1 MEVIKRYDI
10 SSFEPW
16 SGAVT
21 LWGIIEKAGKVDELA
36 AFVAEVEGGDEIDET
51 ALNDLIWFEGD
62 MICEHLWGRD
72 EDYILRHQ
80 ERIENGEDPDEIDED
95 EDSDEE
101 GGEA

>member
-1 MEVIKRYDI
+1 MNIVKRYDI
-10 SSFEPW
+10 SAFEPW

-21 LWGIIEKAGKVDELA
+21 LWGIIEKAGKVDDLA

-72 EDYILRHQ
+72 EDYIRSHQ
-80 ERIENGEDPDEIDED
+80 NRIENGEDPDEIDED
-95 EDSDEE
+95 EE

>member
-1 MEVIKRYDI
+1 MEIVKRYDI
-10 SSFEPW
+10 SAFEPW

-36 AFVAEVEGGDEIDET
+36 EFVAEVEGGDEIDET

-80 ERIENGEDPDEIDED
+80 NRIENGEDPDEIDED
-95 EDSDEE
+95 EE

>member
-1 MEVIKRYDI
+1 MEIVKRYDI
-10 SSFEPW
+10 SAFEPW

-21 LWGIIEKAGKVDELA
+21 LWGIIEKAGKVDDLA
-36 AFVAEVEGGDEIDET
+36 AFVAEVKGGDEIEDGE
-51 ALNDLIWFEGD
+51 LNDLIWFEGD

-95 EDSDEE
+95 EE
-101 GGEA
+101 GGEE

>member
-1 MEVIKRYDI
+1 MEIVKRYDI
-10 SSFEPW
+10 SAFEPW

-36 AFVAEVEGGDEIDET
+36 EFVAEVKGGDEIEEEE
-51 ALNDLIWFEGD
+51 LNDLIWFEGD

-72 EDYILRHQ
+72 EDYIRSHQ
-80 ERIENGEDPDEIDED
+80 NRIENGEDPDEIDED
-95 EDSDEE
+95 EE

>member
-1 MEVIKRYDI
+1 MEIVKRYDI
-10 SSFEPW
+10 SAFEPW

-36 AFVAEVEGGDEIDET
+36 EFVAEVEGGDEIDET
-51 ALNDLIWFEGD
+51 ALNDIIWFEGD

-80 ERIENGEDPDEIDED
+80 ERIENGEEPDEIDD
-95 EDSDEE
+95 DEE
-101 GGEA
+101 GGEE

>member
-1 MEVIKRYDI
+1 MEIVKRYDI
-10 SSFEPW
+10 SALEPW

-36 AFVAEVEGGDEIDET
+36 EFVAEVEGGDEIDET
-51 ALNDLIWFEGD
+51 ALNDIIWFEGD

-72 EDYILRHQ
+72 EDYILRNQ
-80 ERIENGEDPDEIDED
+80 ERIENGEEPDEIDED
-95 EDSDEE
+95 EE

>member
-1 MEVIKRYDI
+1 MEIVKRYDI
-10 SSFEPW
+10 SAFEPW

-21 LWGIIEKAGKVDELA
+21 LWGIIDKAGKVDELA
-36 AFVAEVEGGDEIDET
+36 AFVAEVKGGDEIEEGE
-51 ALNDLIWFEGD
+51 LNDLIWFEGD

-95 EDSDEE
+95 EE
-101 GGEA
+101 GGEE

>member
-1 MEVIKRYDI
+1 MEITKRYDI
-10 SSFEPW
+10 SAFEPW
-16 SGAVT
+16 SGAMT

-36 AFVAEVEGGDEIDET
+36 EFVAEVEGGDEIDET

-80 ERIENGEDPDEIDED
+80 ERIENGEEPDEIDED
-95 EDSDEE
+95 EE